1 MFLEEFQGWQR
12 RSSGTMYNPETLF
25 GVLLFFEIIS
35 VLAIQKTRVTRHFKA
50 EVSNFLLRKFWVP
63 S

>member
-1 MFLEEFQGWQR
+1 
-12 RSSGTMYNPETLF
+12 YNPETLF

-35 VLAIQKTRVTRHFKA
+35 VLAIEKIRVTRHFKA

-63 S
+63 L